1 MRRPRHGGGDA
12 GQAFPIYI
20 TVVAGLLFLAFAYLA
35 VGQAAA
41 NRNGAQTAAD
51 AAALAAAQETRDQLA
66 GMWVDDVLDPTKW
79 QDIFDGIGV
88 ELDGCWRAYE
98 LAAQNDAAVDG
109 CDPAEPLGY
118 TVSVQ
123 STKSV
128 GDSIV
133 PGTEDVRSKASATAV
148 IEPRCTFD
156 LPGGGEGNGGDAGDD
171 GDAGGAGGGAGGE
184 AEPGDGNDT
193 LPLPRLT
200 CEDGGD
206 WDPDP
211 DDPTTLPAPEDLFDV
226 HLADSPANGE

>member
-1 MRRPRHGGGDA
+1 MRATRYGDDA

-51 AAALAAAQETRDQLA
+51 AAALAAAQDTRDQLA
-66 GMWVDDVLDPTKW
+66 GRWVEDLLDPTKW

-88 ELDGCWRAYE
+88 EPDGGCWRAHE

-109 CDPAEPLGY
+109 CDPTEPLGY
-118 TVSVQ
+118 TVTVT
-123 STKSV
+123 STKPV

-133 PGTEDVRSKASATAV
+133 PGTEDMKSTASATAV
-148 IEPRCTFD
+148 IESRCEFE
-156 LPGGGEGNGGDAGDD
+156 LPGGD
-171 GDAGGAGGGAGGE
+171 E
-184 AEPGDGNDT
+184 ADPGDGNDV

-200 CEDGGD
+200 CGD
-206 WDPDP
+206 TNWDPDP
-211 DDPTTLPAPEDLFDV
+211 EDPTTLPDPEDLFDV
-226 HLADSPANGE
+226 HLADSPANDE